1 MTVSIIAAVASNSV
15 IGRDGGL
22 PWRLSADLKRFK
34 ALTMGHHVV
43 VGRRTWE
50 SIARPLPGRT
60 VVVVSR
66 TLGPLAGD
74 VLVVGSLPDA
84 LDAARDD
91 GEVFVA
97 GGAEIYRL
105 ALPFADRMYLT
116 RVHAAVDGDTHFPD
130 VPWPAWRRVG
140 ANDQPADERNDL
152 PSTFEVWE
160 RRRSSGRP
168 KGVAV

>member
-1 MTVSIIAAVASNSV
+1 VTVSIIAAVASNGV

-60 VVVVSR
+60 LVVVSR
-66 TLGPLAGD
+66 TLGQPID
-74 VLVVGSLPDA
+74 HVLVAASLPEA
-84 LDAARDD
+84 LDAARGDA
-91 GEVFVA
+91 EVFVA

-105 ALPFADRMYLT
+105 ALPLAARLYLT
-116 RVHAAVDGDTHFPD
+116 RVHADVDGDTRFPE
-130 VPWPAWRRVG
+130 VEWTAWRRVG
-140 ANDQPADERNDL
+140 AEDQPADERNEYA
-152 PSTFEVWE
+152 STFEVWE
-160 RRRSSGRP
+160 RCAPAGSLQ
-168 KGVAV
+168 GVAP